1 MAEENPLAG
10 YSDDGLV
17 AEAWQHQ
24 ARQDVFGIEMSRRLK
39 IAIAEQSRAAEKLG
53 NKIWWLNFWL
63 LVATVAWAGSDHEML
78 AAEQELK
85 IARDHLQAAGTD
97 YGGHRRAAMEHLD
110 EALREIREGVKF
122 SRSGAAP
129 TPRAEHPGKAPR
141 PERGPEADED

>member
-24 ARQDVFGIEMSRRLK
+24 ARQGVFGIEMSRRLK

-63 LVATVAWAGSDHEML
+63 LVATVAILVLTGVLVWH
-78 AAEQELK
+78 
-85 IARDHLQAAGTD
+85 
-97 YGGHRRAAMEHLD
+97 
-110 EALREIREGVKF
+110 ALRW
-122 SRSGAAP
+122 
-129 TPRAEHPGKAPR
+129 PGR
-141 PERGPEADED
+141 